1 MLKENKQKWTEETD
15 YNPIYLRFTNRQTK
29 QTKGEKHDNNN
40 R

>member
-1 MLKENKQKWTEETD
+1 MLKENKNGQKKTD
-15 YNPIYLRFTNRQTK
+15 YDPIYLKFTNRKTK